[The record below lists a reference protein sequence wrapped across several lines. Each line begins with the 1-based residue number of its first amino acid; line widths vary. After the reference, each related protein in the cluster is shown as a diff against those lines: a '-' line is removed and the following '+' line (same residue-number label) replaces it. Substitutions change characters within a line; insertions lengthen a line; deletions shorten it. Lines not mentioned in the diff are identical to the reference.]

1 MLQKKLLFLSLIT
14 IFLLALLHYFGIKLH
29 WYFYYQW
36 LDIVAHILGGLWVTF
51 SALWIFLKMKRLE
64 NIQNHKLKLFL
75 IMFFSVLVIGILW
88 EYFEVTNGNVFMN
101 MNGYWPD
108 TLSDVLNGFIGG
120 VLAYLYIIKNENSIY
135 VLK

>member
-1 MLQKKLLFLSLIT
+1 
-14 IFLLALLHYFGIKLH
+14 
-29 WYFYYQW
+29 
-36 LDIVAHILGGLWVTF
+36 
-51 SALWIFLKMKRLE
+51 
-64 NIQNHKLKLFL
+64 
-75 IMFFSVLVIGILW
+75 MFFSVLVIGILW